1 MTLIIMIRSFACV
14 CTCAVFNFR
23 SFFFRRA
30 SVPSPSAPG
39 HSVNSDGTIDAEKEK
54 LLIDYDDRLTLCE
67 SQVHA
72 YRTWLDD
79 DA

>member
-1 MTLIIMIRSFACV
+1 
-14 CTCAVFNFR
+14 
-23 SFFFRRA
+23 
-30 SVPSPSAPG
+30 VPSPSAPG

-67 SQVHA
+67 SQLHA